1 MVGDNNLQDKT
12 YTGLREKIR
21 IFVES
26 DDFLKFITMIIIL
39 NAVTLGIET
48 SKNLQENT
56 YTILH
61 ILDKIFIG
69 IFVIEI
75 FLRIFAYRLS
85 FFRSGWNIFD
95 FSIVAISLIPSS
107 GPFSIVR
114 AFRIFRIL
122 RLMSVVPQMRSVIN
136 ALLHA
141 IPGMTSIVMVLVIIF
156 YVCSVLVT
164 QTFGVYPDPKM
175 QELYGSI
182 GASMF
187 SLFQVMT
194 LEGWSEGIAIP
205 TMQFFPW
212 AWAFYVLFI
221 VVTSFAVLNLFIG
234 IIVEA
239 MASEHMP
246 ASKSDVKEIEKNEQE
261 DTNMLMNEISLLR
274 KEIAELK
281 SSLNDKS

>member
-1 MVGDNNLQDKT
+1 MVGENNLQDKT
-12 YTGLREKIR
+12 YTGFREKVR
-21 IFVES
+21 RFVEN
-26 DDFLKFITMIIIL
+26 DDFVKFITMVIII

-48 SKNLQENT
+48 SRNLEEGT
-56 YTILH
+56 YAILH
-61 ILDKIFIG
+61 MLDKIFIG

-75 FLRIFAYRLS
+75 LLKLFAYRLS

-95 FSIVAISLIPSS
+95 FVIVAISLIPSS

-114 AFRIFRIL
+114 VLRIFRIL

-141 IPGMTSIVMVLVIIF
+141 IPGMTSIIMVLAIIF

-205 TMQFFPW
+205 TMEFFPW

-246 ASKSDVKEIEKNEQE
+246 ANKADVKEMEKKEKE
-261 DTNMLMNEISLLR
+261 DTDMLMNEISLLR
-274 KEIAELK
+274 KEIAEIK
-281 SSLNDKS
+281 SSLIDKS